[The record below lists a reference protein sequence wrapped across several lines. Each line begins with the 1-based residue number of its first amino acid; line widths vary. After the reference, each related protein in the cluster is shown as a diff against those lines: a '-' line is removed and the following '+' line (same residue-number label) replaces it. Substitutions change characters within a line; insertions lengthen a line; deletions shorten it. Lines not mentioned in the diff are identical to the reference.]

1 MSSDQRPHPQS
12 APPGLCR
19 GTPMS
24 VSIPSS
30 SSPLE
35 RSAPPQRSAP
45 LLPPRPRELIAT
57 APRTP
62 VIEEYDEPPLG
73 PRQIRI
79 KTEFASPKHG
89 TELVGYRN
97 DPVANRPY
105 DFAWGANIPRPPD
118 VGLQGFPRPLG
129 NMAVGTVAE
138 VGPEVTRFTVGDRVF
153 GHFPI
158 RETQTVDESGA
169 DPLPVG
175 LSPEAAVCL
184 DPLVMA
190 LAMRDAGIKLGDRVA
205 IFGLGA
211 IGLFAVQ
218 LARAAG
224 ADWVVAIDPLE
235 NRRALAVQFG
245 ADAVIDPQAG
255 DGDVG
260 MEIRRLT
267 GPMPDPTPRAQTRIT
282 GGYLERPTQTGNLGV
297 DVAVETSGSVPALH
311 QAIRATRFGGA
322 ICMISFYGK
331 DATGLYLGD
340 EFHVNRLTLV
350 SARAETLPGRDGP
363 VWDLKRLVDLALSWL
378 VSGRLR
384 VDGIITPIVDFAD
397 SAEAYRAIDERPQ
410 DSIKLGVRF

>member
-1 MSSDQRPHPQS
+1 M
-12 APPGLCR
+12 
-19 GTPMS
+19 
-24 VSIPSS
+24 
-30 SSPLE
+30 
-35 RSAPPQRSAP
+35 
-45 LLPPRPRELIAT
+45 PRELIAT

-62 VIEEYDEPPLG
+62 VIREYEEAPLD
-73 PRQIRI
+73 PAHIRI

-105 DFAWGANIPRPPD
+105 DFAWGANIPRPPEE
-118 VGLQGFPRPLG
+118 GLQGFPRPLG
-129 NMAVGTVAE
+129 NMAVGTVIE
-138 VGPEVTRFTVGDRVF
+138 IGSEVTRFAVGDRVF
-153 GHFPI
+153 GHYPI
-158 RETQTVDESGA
+158 RETQTVEETAA
-169 DPLPVG
+169 DLLPDG
-175 LSPEAAVCL
+175 ISPEAAVCI

-218 LARAAG
+218 LAKTAG
-224 ADWVVAIDPLE
+224 ANWVVAVDPLE
-235 NRRALAVQFG
+235 NRRMLATRFG
-245 ADAVIDPQAG
+245 ADAVLDPFAN

-267 GPMPDPTPRAQTRIT
+267 GPAPDPTPRAQTRLT

-311 QAIRATRFGGA
+311 QAIRGTRFGGT

-340 EFHVNRLTLV
+340 EFHVNRLNLI
-350 SARAETLPGRDGP
+350 SARAETQPGRDAP
-363 VWDLKRLVDLALSWL
+363 VWDLQRLVDLALAWL
-378 VSGRLR
+378 ASGRMR
-384 VDGIITPIVDFAD
+384 TEGIITPIVSFDD
-397 SAEAYRAIDERPQ
+397 SAEAYRAIDERPEE
-410 DSIKLGVRF
+410 SIKLGIRF

>member
-1 MSSDQRPHPQS
+1 M
-12 APPGLCR
+12 
-19 GTPMS
+19 
-24 VSIPSS
+24 
-30 SSPLE
+30 
-35 RSAPPQRSAP
+35 
-45 LLPPRPRELIAT
+45 PRELIAT

-62 VIEEYDEPPLG
+62 VIREYEEPPLG
-73 PRQIRI
+73 AMQIRI

-105 DFAWGANIPRPPD
+105 DFAWGANIPRPAE

-129 NMAVGTVAE
+129 NMAVGTVVE
-138 VGPEVTRFTVGDRVF
+138 IGPEVTRFAVGDRVF

-158 RETQTVDESGA
+158 RETQTVDQSGA
-169 DPLPVG
+169 DLLPEG
-175 LSPEAAVCL
+175 ISAEAAVCL

-218 LARAAG
+218 LAKAAG
-224 ADWVVAIDPLE
+224 ADWVVAVDPLE
-235 NRRALAVQFG
+235 NRRALAVQLG
-245 ADAVIDPQAG
+245 ADAVIDPFAS

-267 GPMPDPTPRAQTRIT
+267 GPTPDPSPRTQTRIT

-311 QAIRATRFGGA
+311 QAIRATRFGGTVA
-322 ICMISFYGK
+322 MVSFYGK

-340 EFHVNRLTLV
+340 EFHVNRLNLISV
-350 SARAETLPGRDGP
+350 RAETLPGRDAP
-363 VWDLKRLVDLALSWL
+363 VWNLQRLVDLALSWL
-378 VSGRLR
+378 ASGRMR
-384 VDGIITPIVDFAD
+384 TEGIITPIVSFDE
-397 SAEAYRAIDERPQ
+397 SAEAYRAIDERPEE
-410 DSIKLGVRF
+410 SIKLGIRFQR

>member
-1 MSSDQRPHPQS
+1 
-12 APPGLCR
+12 
-19 GTPMS
+19 
-24 VSIPSS
+24 V
-30 SSPLE
+30 
-35 RSAPPQRSAP
+35 
-45 LLPPRPRELIAT
+45 PRELIAT

-62 VIEEYDEPPLG
+62 VIQEYEEPPLG
-73 PRQIRI
+73 PTQIRI

-97 DPVANRPY
+97 DPVTNRPY

-129 NMAVGTVAE
+129 NMAVGTVVEA
-138 VGPEVTRFTVGDRVF
+138 GPEVTRFAVGDRVF

-169 DPLPVG
+169 DPLPEG

-218 LARAAG
+218 LAKAAG

-235 NRRALAVQFG
+235 NRRELATRFG
-245 ADAVIDPQAG
+245 ADVVIDPLAG

-260 MEIRRLT
+260 MVIRRLT
-267 GPMPDPTPRAQTRIT
+267 GPTPDPAPRAQTRVT
-282 GGYLERPTQTGNLGV
+282 GGYLERPTQTGHLGV

-311 QAIRATRFGGA
+311 QAIRATRFGGT

-331 DATGLYLGD
+331 EATGLYLGD
-340 EFHVNRLTLV
+340 EFHINRLRPRRDPPRTGRTGLG
-350 SARAETLPGRDGP
+350 SRAAGRSGPLLARQRSHARRGHRHPDRRFRRQRRGLPGDRRAAAGVDQAGDP
-363 VWDLKRLVDLALSWL
+363 VLASS
-378 VSGRLR
+378 VRSSVRR
-384 VDGIITPIVDFAD
+384 FA
-397 SAEAYRAIDERPQ
+397 ARGE
-410 DSIKLGVRF
+410 GTW